1 MKRLKSILRKFLI
14 FIHLDLTKNL
24 KYDRLTLRIFKK
36 YVKSHF
42 NCIDIGS
49 HKGEILDLMLKY
61 ANNGTHYAFEPIPS
75 LFDELTTKYKEKATI
90 FPYALAD
97 SSGKTTFQFVKNAPA
112 YSGLQ
117 RRRYDIANPDILE
130 IEVEK
135 RTLDEIISHNNPIHF
150 IKIDVEGGEF
160 GVLKGGRNILEIN
173 KPMILFECG
182 KGASDYYGIA
192 PSDIFLYLTE
202 NIGLEIY
209 TLSSFIKKKKA
220 LTQQE
225 FINYF
230 NTNREYYFIAG
241 PAFFTF

>member
-1 MKRLKSILRKFLI
+1 M
-14 FIHLDLTKNL
+14 
-24 KYDRLTLRIFKK
+24 
-36 YVKSHF
+36 
-42 NCIDIGS
+42 
-49 HKGEILDLMLKY
+49 
-61 ANNGTHYAFEPIPS
+61 
-75 LFDELTTKYKEKATI
+75 TTKYKEKATI